1 MFPFRH
7 KRAIGQDSEE
17 RAKALLISKGYR
29 ILGQNL
35 TYRQGELDLVCEEVR
50 NGRMILIFVEVR
62 KRDPRSWVSPEASLV
77 GTKTLRMKIA
87 CRRFLAAYR
96 GRASEVRLDLIA
108 DDGNRLRHLQNF
120 VPFL

>member
-62 KRDPRSWVSPEASLV
+62 KRDPRSWVSPEASCL
-77 GTKTLRMKIA
+77 
-87 CRRFLAAYR
+87 
-96 GRASEVRLDLIA
+96 GRS
-108 DDGNRLRHLQNF
+108 
-120 VPFL
+120 VPFGRFENIVNHELAELEAECSRAC